1 MIKLS
6 DYVKEVIDKNIDKVV
21 MVKYGNFYRC
31 SYNDALIMSYLFNY
45 KITNRNTV
53 GFPINTLNNVLDKL
67 KDNKISCVVV
77 YEINNVI
84 SYVIIDN
91 KYMEVLD
98 KAIKYDN
105 VKEAVKV
112 ISELSYEIL
121 NRDITKLHKIM
132 LFLRNL

>member
-121 NRDITKLHKIM
+121 NRDIRKLHKIM